1 MKGGVIKRNP
11 EADDFETLFNFITTC
26 DCEILTDA
34 SLACI
39 TYKFTR
45 RDKDIESPYISCRST
60 NLKQNVNSILLKIF
74 LSGIAKDIYKER
86 SRGGSRVPVTNSGEL
101 KNEVDIQEFVYKKS
115 YVSQISTCEPICPS
129 IIMYSNTLDKDTEN
143 KLYEYI
149 IENIPAHHRT
159 NSKGIKIND
168 TKITLDWFNKDD
180 KNKETYQI

>member
-11 EADDFETLFNFITTC
+11 EANDFETLFNFITTC

-74 LSGIAKDIYKER
+74 L
-86 SRGGSRVPVTNSGEL
+86 
-101 KNEVDIQEFVYKKS
+101 
-115 YVSQISTCEPICPS
+115 
-129 IIMYSNTLDKDTEN
+129 
-143 KLYEYI
+143 
-149 IENIPAHHRT
+149 
-159 NSKGIKIND
+159 
-168 TKITLDWFNKDD
+168 
-180 KNKETYQI
+180 

>member
-74 LSGIAKDIYKER
+74 
-86 SRGGSRVPVTNSGEL
+86 
-101 KNEVDIQEFVYKKS
+101 F
-115 YVSQISTCEPICPS
+115 
-129 IIMYSNTLDKDTEN
+129 
-143 KLYEYI
+143 
-149 IENIPAHHRT
+149 
-159 NSKGIKIND
+159 
-168 TKITLDWFNKDD
+168 
-180 KNKETYQI
+180 